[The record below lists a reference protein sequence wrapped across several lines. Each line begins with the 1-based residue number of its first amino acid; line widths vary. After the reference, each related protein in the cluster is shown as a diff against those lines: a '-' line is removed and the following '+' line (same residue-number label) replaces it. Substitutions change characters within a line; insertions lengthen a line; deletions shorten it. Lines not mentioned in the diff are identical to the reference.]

1 MMLLRKVVK
10 SKMIFE
16 AKSQTKT
23 VWQVDGLIK
32 EGDLVILSARP
43 KTAKSIVAL
52 NLAACVAMGIPFL
65 GRKVAQGRALFVA
78 YERHDLTL
86 QRAQKMGLEGCE
98 DFMLWDKMAW
108 GLPRINAL
116 NFWQEFITTNSVK
129 LFIVDTFTHFIR
141 PELDRL
147 RNAYHKRR
155 VMERLQAFASETGCT
170 VVLIHLTTKD
180 DRKLLGISAI
190 NDAVGVV
197 FHLKRKGNGIFYLK
211 ATGNG
216 IDDDFFFTIRETF
229 WIEAKERSGDS
240 GVGCP
245 AGGGADG

>member
-1 MMLLRKVVK
+1 
-10 SKMIFE
+10 MIFE

-98 DFMLWDKMAW
+98 DFMLWDKMAF
-108 GLPRINAL
+108 GMPRIDAL
-116 NFWQEFITTNSVK
+116 DFWQEFITTNGVK
-129 LFIVDTFTHFIR
+129 LFIVDTLAHFIR

-147 RNAYHKRR
+147 RNAINAYDHIGN
-155 VMERLQAFASETGCT
+155 VMERLQVFASETGCT

>member
-1 MMLLRKVVK
+1 
-10 SKMIFE
+10 MIFE
-16 AKSQTKT
+16 AKKQTKT

-32 EGDLVILSARP
+32 EGDLIILSARP
-43 KTAKSIVAL
+43 KSAKSIVAL

-108 GLPRINAL
+108 GLPRIDAL
-116 NFWQEFITTNSVK
+116 DFWQEFITTNGVK
-129 LFIVDTFTHFIR
+129 LFIVDTLAHFIR

-155 VMERLQAFASETGCT
+155 VIERLQALASETGCT
-170 VVLIHLTTKD
+170 VVVIHLTTKD
-180 DRKLLGISAI
+180 DRKLLGISTI
-190 NDAVGVV
+190 NDVVGVV

-216 IDDDFFFTIRETF
+216 IDDGFFFTIRETF
-229 WIEAKERSGDS
+229 WIEAKERGRDG
-240 GVGCP
+240 GVGCLE
-245 AGGGADG
+245 GGGADG